1 MAIPATSPFTIGDE
15 FASKVVNE
23 LANTQAALKEVTL
36 TISQSQIE
44 LNRLAQKK
52 AAITSQLQQ
61 AEAEGERMSRAEIRD
76 VYKNAMDAQQRLLV
90 MRGQLDK
97 LQEQQ
102 ANLQKNLELYQE
114 MQDYLTNLSMEQV
127 SEKKESGG
135 GVATL
140 EMLINSQEAERQ
152 RLSRQM
158 HDGPAQALSNFIVQ
172 AEIASKL
179 FDIDPQKAKE
189 ELERLKTAAMG
200 TFQKVRAYI
209 NDLRPMMLDDLGLV
223 PTIKRYIAN
232 FNEMGGLEINLNIT
246 GSERKLEP
254 YIDVFIFRAMQEMI
268 GNAIKHNMESANRVK
283 VDVDLTLEN
292 NSVKAVIK
300 DNGVG
305 FNVDEVNESGGLGLK
320 LIKDRVDMLGGKLA
334 IYSEIGKG
342 TEVILMIPVSEPV
355 QH

>member
-1 MAIPATSPFTIGDE
+1 MAIPSTSPFTLGDD
-15 FASKVVNE
+15 FHQKVVEE
-23 LANTQAALKEVTL
+23 LTSAQSALKEVTL

-61 AEAEGERMSRAEIRD
+61 AEADGGRMSSSEIREI
-76 VYKNAMDAQQRLLV
+76 YKNAMDAQQRLLV

-102 ANLQKNLELYQE
+102 ANLQKNVEIYQE
-114 MQDYLTNLSMEQV
+114 MQDYLTNLSVEQV
-127 SEKKESGG
+127 SQKSEAIG

-179 FDIDPQKAKE
+179 FDIDPTKAKD
-189 ELERLKTAAMG
+189 ELERLKSSAMG

-223 PTIKRYIAN
+223 PTVKRYIAN
-232 FNEMGGLEINLNIT
+232 IHETGGIEINLNIT

-254 YIDVFIFRAMQEMI
+254 YIDVFIFRAMQEII
-268 GNAIKHNMESANRVK
+268 GNSIKHNMESSNK
-283 VDVDLTLEN
+283 IKIDVDLTLES
-292 NSVKAVIK
+292 NSVKAVVK

-305 FNVDEVNESGGLGLK
+305 FNVDEINESGGLGLK
-320 LIKDRVDMLGGKLA
+320 LIKDRVAMLGGKLA
-334 IYSEIGKG
+334 RFGPVKEILP
-342 TEVILMIPVSEPV
+342 TITSPAAAS
-355 QH
+355 